1 MSILTVGPGQTF
13 ATLAAA
19 ITASRDGDVI
29 QVQAG
34 TYTNDFAE
42 ITTKITI
49 EGVGGIAHLVATV
62 PPPNGKAILVTDTD
76 ITLTN
81 LEFSGAQ
88 VADGNGAGIRYQGGN
103 LIINNSIF
111 HNNQDGLLSA
121 ADPTGTITINNSEFY
136 SNGTGDGFTHNL
148 YVGVVGTLTVNNS
161 YFHDAIV
168 GHEIKSRALTTII
181 QNSVIADGPT
191 STASY
196 SIDLPD
202 GGNAIITRNLI
213 EQGPLSQNAAIIHY
227 GGEGG
232 PYPGSSLV
240 INNNTI
246 LNDLASSS
254 ARAVLNHTSI
264 TVSFTNNQVFGLT
277 SGQIASGALTQSNTT
292 FLTTEPPILCF
303 IKGTRIRTEDGDIPV
318 EDLSV
323 GDHVI
328 TLSEQKKSIK
338 WIGMGR
344 FLATRAHRNAATPV
358 IVRKGAIADNV
369 PHHDLRVTKGHAFY
383 IDNVLIPVEFLVNHR
398 SILWDDHAREITV
411 YHVELEAHDVLV
423 ANGAPAESYRDDGN
437 RWLFQNANT
446 GWGLPPRETFAPVL
460 TGGPVVDAVWRRL
473 LDRAGPRPGLAL
485 TENADLHLMVDG
497 ARVDATYRHGAAHIF
512 CLQAPPRATRIISRS
527 GAPAELGLMRDP
539 RVLGVALSNLA
550 VRQGTRFRVVEA
562 DDAMLT
568 EGFHAFEPEPGLRWT
583 DGDAAIP
590 AELFKG
596 FSGQIELVIQV
607 VGTARYPLLEE
618 TQERAVA

>member
-1 MSILTVGPGQTF
+1 MSTLTVGSSGQTF

-19 ITASRDGDVI
+19 IAASSDGDVI

-49 EGVGGIAHLVATV
+49 EGVGGMVNLVATV

-103 LIINNSIF
+103 LVINNSIF
-111 HNNQDGLLSA
+111 HNNQNGLLSA
-121 ADPTGTITINNSEFY
+121 ADPTGSITINNSEFY

-148 YVGVVGTLTVNNS
+148 YVGEVGTLTVNNS

-202 GGNAIITRNLI
+202 GGTATITGNLI
-213 EQGPLSQNAAIIHY
+213 EQGPLSQNTAIIHY

-232 PYPGSSLV
+232 PYLPSSLV
-240 INNNTI
+240 ISNNTI
-246 LNDLASSS
+246 LNDIPNGAGL
-254 ARAVLNHTSI
+254 AVLNQTAI
-264 TVSFTNNQVFGLT
+264 APLFTNNSVFGL
-277 SGQIASGALTQSNTT
+277 IAAQLPLTQSNTT
-292 FLTTEPPILCF
+292 FLATEPPILCF
-303 IKGTRIRTEDGDIPV
+303 IKGTLIQTENGDIPV
-318 EDLSV
+318 EDLLV

-328 TLSEQKKSIK
+328 TLSEQKKPIK

-358 IVRKGAIADNV
+358 IVRKGALADNV
-369 PHHDLRVTKGHAFY
+369 PYHDLRVTKGHAFY
-383 IDNVLIPVEFLVNHR
+383 IDDVLIPVEFLVNHR

-411 YHVELEAHDVLV
+411 YHVELEAHDIMV

-446 GWGLPPRETFAPVL
+446 GWGLPPQDTFAPVL

-497 ARVDATYRHGAAHIF
+497 VRINADYQHGAAHIF
-512 CLQAPPRATRIISRS
+512 CLQAPPKAVHITSRS
-527 GAPAELGLMRDP
+527 GAPAELGIMRDP
-539 RVLGVALSNLA
+539 RVLGVALSSLA
-550 VRQGTRFRVVEA
+550 LRQGTRFRLIEA
-562 DDAMLT
+562 DDATLT
-568 EGFHAFEPEPGLRWT
+568 NGFHAFEPEAGLRWT
-583 DGDAAIP
+583 DGDATIP
-590 AELFKG
+590 AELFQG
-596 FSGQIELVIQV
+596 FSGHIELVIQV
-607 VGTARYPLLEE
+607 AGTAKYPLLED